1 VTECNGVAHH
11 DAAECHCIVGPK
23 RSTLQAML
31 VNLDGED
38 DMPALQ
44 SGSHSPPR
52 TGNAD
57 IDDNSTLRITCLMCL
72 HTTLS
77 TEVIVNFAENQK
89 INKKECGGAF
99 TDESEQILAFQA
111 LYL

>member
-1 VTECNGVAHH
+1 MFSRSTYSTSCFEAGNLSG
-11 DAAECHCIVGPK
+11 AELRRVSLVIGPK

-38 DMPALQ
+38 DVPALQ

-57 IDDNSTLRITCLMCL
+57 IDDNGRSFVICQHWCWSGLVVMSLCTSTNLLCVEL
-72 HTTLS
+72 
-77 TEVIVNFAENQK
+77 
-89 INKKECGGAF
+89 G
-99 TDESEQILAFQA
+99 
-111 LYL
+111 

>member
-1 VTECNGVAHH
+1 VLIF
-11 DAAECHCIVGPK
+11 IVYCWLTGPK

-52 TGNAD
+52 SANAD
-57 IDDNSTLRITCLMCL
+57 IDDNGRCS
-72 HTTLS
+72 LS
-77 TEVIVNFAENQK
+77 ANTSIDWLGV
-89 INKKECGGAF
+89 
-99 TDESEQILAFQA
+99 TSL
-111 LYL
+111 

>member
-1 VTECNGVAHH
+1 MFSGSTNSRAVLKQMLMLLSCCTLV
-11 DAAECHCIVGPK
+11 VGPK

-52 TGNAD
+52 TGSAD
-57 IDDNSTLRITCLMCL
+57 IDDNSMLC
-72 HTTLS
+72 
-77 TEVIVNFAENQK
+77 IVCVE
-89 INKKECGGAF
+89 
-99 TDESEQILAFQA
+99 
-111 LYL
+111 

>member
-1 VTECNGVAHH
+1 MQICCCC
-11 DAAECHCIVGPK
+11 AECYHILLAVGPK

-38 DMPALQ
+38 DVPPLQ

-57 IDDNSTLRITCLMCL
+57 IDDNGSFHYLPTLIWFDLMVVSLC
-72 HTTLS
+72 TS
-77 TEVIVNFAENQK
+77 
-89 INKKECGGAF
+89 
-99 TDESEQILAFQA
+99 S
-111 LYL
+111 

>member
-1 VTECNGVAHH
+1 MS
-11 DAAECHCIVGPK
+11 VGPK

-38 DMPALQ
+38 DVPALQ

-57 IDDNSTLRITCLMCL
+57 IDDNSTC
-72 HTTLS
+72 
-77 TEVIVNFAENQK
+77 
-89 INKKECGGAF
+89 
-99 TDESEQILAFQA
+99 
-111 LYL
+111 